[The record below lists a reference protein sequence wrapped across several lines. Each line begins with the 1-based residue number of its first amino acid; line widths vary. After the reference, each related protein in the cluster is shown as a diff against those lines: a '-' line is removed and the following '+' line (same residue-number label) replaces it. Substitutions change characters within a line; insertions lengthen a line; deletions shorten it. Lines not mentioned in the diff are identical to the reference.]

1 MPSCFPSSRFCRQ
14 HLLKKFLAVYTFL
27 KISFKHARL
36 NSSKFNSSTVFSLSL
51 AGSIKLDRN
60 VSKVLGKMCRILCT
74 KIKSS
79 NLFPYL
85 ATNSLISWSQKFQ
98 DCVNRDNLNRRPLER
113 EKICANFEQLVL
125 NRHLKLLLECLP
137 LIMSCIFVHD
147 FLMKCIGDLTRYP

>member
-14 HLLKKFLAVYTFL
+14 HLLKKFLAVYTLL

-36 NSSKFNSSTVFSLSL
+36 NSSKFNSSTVFYLSL

-98 DCVNRDNLNRRPLER
+98 DCVNPLER

-125 NRHLKLLLECLP
+125 HRRLKLLLEYLP